1 MGVVMRRSYRRNG
14 RASAGIRNAIAS
26 EPAALMAKEITTP
39 GDRQI
44 KAMFVSAG
52 NPVLSVPN
60 GDELEAAFETLE
72 LSVALDFYVTETTAR
87 CDYILPVTTMYERDD
102 FPYTFQAFQAT
113 PFRQATE
120 AVVAPAGE
128 ARTEWDIVDDL
139 TRRLV
144 RQRAGI
150 RRALALCER
159 PWRLRGQPHAADHD
173 RRARS
178 ECRRAVTVFGLRRG
192 GLTLRRLT
200 EQHPHGVVVAPHIR
214 TGVLR
219 DAVAYL
225 SRRVRLVHPDI
236 AAEIAKLSAQR
247 TSRRL
252 PAADDRHARTTLGE
266 LVDAQFTAADAR

>member
-1 MGVVMRRSYRRNG
+1 MMGAVMRRSRR
-14 RASAGIRNAIAS
+14 RKRSRVSGIRSAIGS

-39 GDRQI
+39 GDGQI

-60 GDELEAAFETLE
+60 GDELETAFGTLE

-120 AVVAPAGE
+120 AVAAPAGE
-128 ARTEWDIVDDL
+128 SRPEWDIVADIACRLRRRVPAFARFVAVRKALSVFGIAL
-139 TRRLV
+139 TPRLMIDALV
-144 RQRAGI
+144 RMSEG
-150 RRALALCER
+150 
-159 PWRLRGQPHAADHD
+159 GD
-173 RRARS
+173 R
-178 ECRRAVTVFGLRRG
+178 FGLRRG
-192 GLTLRRLT
+192 GLTLRGLI
-200 EQHPHGVVVAPHIR
+200 EDHPHGVVVAPHIR

-225 SRRVRLVHPDI
+225 SRRVRLVHSDI
-236 AAEIAKLSAQR
+236 ADEVEKLSRSATIPR
-247 TSRRL
+247 PIRC
-252 PAADDRHARTTLGE
+252 G
-266 LVDAQFTAADAR
+266 